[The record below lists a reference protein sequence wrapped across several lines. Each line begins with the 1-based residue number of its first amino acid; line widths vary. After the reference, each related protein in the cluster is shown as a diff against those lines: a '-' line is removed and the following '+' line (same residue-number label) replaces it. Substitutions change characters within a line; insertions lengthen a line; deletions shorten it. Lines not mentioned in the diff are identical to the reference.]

1 MVNEGKAKLPW
12 QKGKQGCL
20 GKRNSK
26 ASLPKGK
33 AKLPCQKEKQNS
45 LAKRESKTSL
55 PKGEAKLP
63 WQKEQQ
69 SPLDKRKNACCS
81 SHLTKVI
88 PCTVSLPKGQLQ
100 LAVATWQKGSN
111 SSAVSLQKK
120 NQLSA
125 ATLDKRHCF
134 HGCLQAGN
142 LVKRNVQS

>member
-111 SSAVSLQKK
+111 SSAVSLPKK